1 MYSFYEYVRI
11 FIIYLY
17 YTQSEIESEILC
29 FLTVKSSFEFCRTF
43 CMMGQRVNSFC
54 NKSFITLCNKKPK
67 PLGVSVLFIFL
78 QSLLYLKHNFFI
90 RKLHVF
96 F

>member
-1 MYSFYEYVRI
+1 
-11 FIIYLY
+11 
-17 YTQSEIESEILC
+17 
-29 FLTVKSSFEFCRTF
+29 
-43 CMMGQRVNSFC
+43 MMGQRVNSFC

-78 QSLLYLKHNFFI
+78 QFLLYLKHNFFI